1 MPLTLISSLID
12 QQTLEPTAPSADRQA
27 FFESTTSLSF
37 TVPLTLDRSNT
48 LTEPLTCP
56 LCLAQNY
63 SVAWVAAHGKGFAQ
77 PKFEH
82 YCESCKQPF
91 TKENIGVRRFSTEL
105 TTKRTGEKLYFS

>member
-12 QQTLEPTAPSADRQA
+12 EETLEPIAPSADRQA
-27 FFESTTSLSF
+27 FFESTTSMSF
-37 TVPLTLDRSNT
+37 AVPLTLDRSDT
-48 LTEPLTCP
+48 LTEPLACP

-63 SVAWVAAHGKGFAQ
+63 SVAWVAADEKGFAQ

-82 YCESCKQPF
+82 YCESCQQPF
-91 TKENIGVRRFSTEL
+91 TKENIGVRRFAMEL

>member
-27 FFESTTSLSF
+27 FFEGTTSMSF
-37 TVPLTLDRSNT
+37 AAPLILDRSDT

-56 LCLAQNY
+56 VCLAPNY
-63 SVAWVAAHGKGFAQ
+63 TVKWVSADEKGFAQ

-82 YCESCKQPF
+82 QCESCEQPF
-91 TKENIGVRRFSTEL
+91 TKENIGVRRFATEL
-105 TTKRTGEKLYFS
+105 TTKRTGETLYFS